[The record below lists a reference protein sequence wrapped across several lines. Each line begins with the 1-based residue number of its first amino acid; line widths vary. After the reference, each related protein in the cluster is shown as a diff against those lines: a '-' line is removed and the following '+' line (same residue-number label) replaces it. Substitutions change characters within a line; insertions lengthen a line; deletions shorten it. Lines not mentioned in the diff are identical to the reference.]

1 MKRRR
6 CRPILPCLLACSCL
20 PLAGLVSAQ
29 DFAATLPAAPT
40 GFVGGFGG
48 PVDSLMDG
56 FSGSVSLSGVYDSN
70 LRQGG
75 GGAGANTDDFT
86 LSLGGNVGYRT
97 QGRDWVGGGSYRASY
112 SEYFDNSSFSGFNH
126 GAGLF
131 AGFQGPKLNA
141 MYNLGIGFDRG
152 ANRYYGDFVERT
164 SITQSLSASY
174 RISPKTSLAANMG
187 YSFSSADGAAY
198 GDTQSF
204 SAGLSALWRYSPLLQ
219 VGPGI
224 RYGLATGQRQPDRH
238 SFGPSLNA
246 NYTLTTKIS
255 LTSTVGLG
263 FVEYSGR
270 PSSDTSMFASLGAN
284 YRASDLWGMNLSLH
298 RDAQADPAVAGGFN
312 EITAIQIGYN
322 RRIRR
327 ASFGLSLGYEH
338 NSFENPG
345 GAVANRGDSD
355 YWSISTSLG
364 MPLFANTVSSSVF
377 ASYREETSGRAGS
390 SWDGYQIGFSLAR
403 GF

>member
-1 MKRRR
+1 MKRRHSR
-6 CRPILPCLLACSCL
+6 LSFPCLLACSCL
-20 PLAGLVSAQ
+20 PLAGVVSAQ
-29 DFAATLPAAPT
+29 DFAASLPSAPT
-40 GFVGGFGG
+40 GFTGGFGG
-48 PVDSLMDG
+48 PVDTLLDG
-56 FSGSVSLSGVYDSN
+56 FSAGASLSGVYDSN
-70 LRQGG
+70 VRQGG
-75 GGAGANTDDFT
+75 GGAGATTDDFI

-97 QGRDWVGGGSYRASY
+97 QGSEWVAGGSYRASY

-126 GAGLF
+126 GTSFF

-164 SITQSLSASY
+164 SISQSLSASY
-174 RISPKTSLAANMG
+174 RISPKTSIAANMG

-204 SAGLSALWRYSPLLQ
+204 SAGLSALWRASPLLQ
-219 VGPGI
+219 IGPGI

-246 NYTLTTKIS
+246 NYTLTSKIS

-270 PSSDTSMFASLGAN
+270 GSNDTSVFASLGAN
-284 YRASDLWGMNLSLH
+284 YRASELWGMNLRLH
-298 RDAQADPAVAGGFN
+298 RDAQADPSVAGGFN
-312 EITAIQIGYN
+312 EITAIQVGYN

-327 ASFGLSLGYEH
+327 AMFDLSLGYEH

-345 GAVANRGDSD
+345 GAVTNRGDSD
-355 YWSISTSLG
+355 YWNISASIG
-364 MPLFANTVSSSVF
+364 MPIFADTVSSRVF
-377 ASYREETSGRAGS
+377 ASYREETSGGAGR
-390 SWDGYQIGFSLAR
+390 SWDGYQIGFSLSR